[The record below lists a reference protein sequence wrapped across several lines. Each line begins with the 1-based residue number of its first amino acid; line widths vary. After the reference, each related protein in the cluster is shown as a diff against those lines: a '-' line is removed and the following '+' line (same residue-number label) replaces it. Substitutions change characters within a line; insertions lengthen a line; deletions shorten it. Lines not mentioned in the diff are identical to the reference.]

1 LGRDGAPRDIPNRS
15 LDPAPFYG
23 IPWDGMKAVTP
34 VPWDP
39 IGHPMCME
47 NNRGPTD
54 CRVQQILGVLDGIA
68 EKQERIRAAD
78 ILGLE
83 FVDVI

>member
-1 LGRDGAPRDIPNRS
+1 MGRDGARRDIPNRNP
-15 LDPAPFYG
+15 DPVPFYG
-23 IPWDGMKAVTP
+23 

>member
-1 LGRDGAPRDIPNRS
+1 
-15 LDPAPFYG
+15 
-23 IPWDGMKAVTP
+23 
-34 VPWDP
+34 
-39 IGHPMCME
+39 MCME